1 MNNEYLKLLKDKY
14 FLKSKDFKKLKK
26 DINEYIKKCLFK
38 RWINNMNKIKLI
50 NKPNFIDNNILKDLI
65 NKIYINNKIKN
76 ISKIDFRFKE
86 CISNNSL
93 VYTLSIECNEN
104 ATFYNDIKLFSGKDV
119 IIKSMVFRKDEN
131 YKPFIYW

>member
-1 MNNEYLKLLKDKY
+1 MKN
-14 FLKSKDFKKLKK
+14 
-26 DINEYIKKCLFK
+26 
-38 RWINNMNKIKLI
+38 IKLI
-50 NKPNFIDNNILKDLI
+50 NKPNFLDNNILKDVI

-86 CISNNSL
+86 CINNNSL
-93 VYTLSIECNEN
+93 VYVLSIECNGS
-104 ATFYNDIKLFSGKDV
+104 ATFYNDIKLFSGKDI

>member
-1 MNNEYLKLLKDKY
+1 MKN
-14 FLKSKDFKKLKK
+14 
-26 DINEYIKKCLFK
+26 
-38 RWINNMNKIKLI
+38 IKLI
-50 NKPNFIDNNILKDLI
+50 NKPNFLDDILLKDVI

-86 CISNNSL
+86 CINNNSL
-93 VYTLSIECNEN
+93 VYTLSIECNES
-104 ATFYNDIKLFSGKDV
+104 ATFYNNIKLFSGKDI

>member
-1 MNNEYLKLLKDKY
+1 MLN
-14 FLKSKDFKKLKK
+14 
-26 DINEYIKKCLFK
+26 
-38 RWINNMNKIKLI
+38 IKLI
-50 NKPNFIDNNILKDLI
+50 NKPNFLDKNILKDVI

-86 CISNNSL
+86 CIDNNSL
-93 VYTLSIECNEN
+93 VYTLSIECNEC
-104 ATFYNDIKLFSGKDV
+104 ATFYKDVKLFSGKDI

>member
-1 MNNEYLKLLKDKY
+1 M
-14 FLKSKDFKKLKK
+14 KS
-26 DINEYIKKCLFK
+26 IK
-38 RWINNMNKIKLI
+38 II
-50 NKPNFIDNNILKDLI
+50 NKPNFLDDNILKDVI

-86 CISNNSL
+86 CINNNSL
-93 VYTLSIECNEN
+93 IYVLTIECNAG
-104 ATFYNDIKLFSGKDV
+104 ATFYKDLKLFSGKDI